1 MILMSDD
8 LTDRIIIEHDEEQT
22 SDPSTASVTFYHG
35 ADVIGSCP
43 IRRMQFSADCISF
56 TFACVPSLAVTL
68 GTKADVRCILTAG
81 QHMLDYDLRN
91 PDVTWDSREGKQ
103 DCTIISK
110 IDKIRSNQ

>member
-22 SDPSTASVTFYHG
+22 TDPNTASVTFYLSG
-35 ADVIGSCP
+35 DAIGTCVV
-43 IRRMQFSADCISF
+43 RRMQFSADCISF

-68 GTKADVRCILTAG
+68 GTKTDVRCILTAG
-81 QHMLDYDLRN
+81 HHMLDYDLHS
-91 PDVTWDSREGKQ
+91 PEVTWDSREGKQ